1 MRDAT
6 ATARPFRF
14 RVALGVAALVFL
26 LLLAIA
32 ALRRPEGVAAS
43 TARATRADLRV
54 PILSDGTLEPSEGG
68 ERRAPDRA
76 TVAAIRVQEGER
88 VRRGAVLV
96 ELENPELSTK
106 SRDAR
111 AAAAELESERVKA
124 AADLETA
131 KAEVTRARKVFEA
144 DQRLLA
150 EGAITRTAFE
160 ADEATLDAARRREGA
175 AKARLESLDQTRVGL
190 AEDSAR
196 ELARRAEDLIIRAPA
211 DGVVYNLPRKVGER
225 VEEGQPVAS
234 VADPDH
240 LRVRAR
246 VDQPDLPRVAVGQP
260 LVVTF
265 DGLPDQRWSG
275 RVTVVAPGLR
285 EVGGRQVGEV
295 LGEIS
300 DPTSRLPPNASVN
313 VQIVVGEKKGVLV
326 VPRAALQRDGE
337 RRFVWI
343 LQDGRARRR
352 DVVVGLVGL
361 TEVEVTGGLA
371 DGDRVL
377 MSGAVPLS
385 EGLRVAAR

>member
-1 MRDAT
+1 MTDAT
-6 ATARPFRF
+6 ATDRPFPF
-14 RVALGVAALVFL
+14 RVALGVAALVLL
-26 LLLAIA
+26 LLLAVI
-32 ALRRPEGVAAS
+32 ALRRPEGVAAAS
-43 TARATRADLRV
+43 ARATHADLRV
-54 PILSDGTLEPSEGG
+54 PILSDGTLEPVEGG
-68 ERRAPDRA
+68 EKRSPERA
-76 TVAAIRVQEGER
+76 TVGAIRVQEGER

-124 AADLETA
+124 AGDLETER
-131 KAEVTRARKVFEA
+131 AEAARARKVFEA

-150 EGAITRTAFE
+150 EGAITKTAFE
-160 ADEATLDAARRREGA
+160 ADEAALEAARRREGA

-190 AEDSAR
+190 AGESAR
-196 ELARRAEDLIIRAPA
+196 ELARRADDLIVRAPA

-225 VEEGQPVAS
+225 VEEGQVVAS

-246 VDQPDLPRVAVGQP
+246 VDQPDLPRVAAGQG

-313 VQIVVGEKKGVLV
+313 VQIVVGEKKGALV

-343 LQDGRARRR
+343 LQNGRARRR
-352 DVVVGLVGL
+352 DVKVGLVGL
-361 TEVEVTGGLA
+361 TEVEVTSGLA